1 MNLPGQIFRALRA
14 TVMMSIALPLAL
26 PPVSAHAQTLLQMPE
41 RQGSKPIRTLK
52 DLRDEGV
59 VRQRWD
65 MSCGAAALSTIL
77 TYDFNDNTPEAAI
90 VVWILHRVNP
100 VRVRARGGF
109 SLLDLKRFA
118 QARGYTAEGFSG
130 MSLADLA
137 AEKSSVITPIRF
149 KGFDHFVVVKG
160 IVGDR
165 IILADP
171 GFGNI
176 TMRTTRFMK
185 IWKNGIVF
193 VIHPPDPR
201 MLAPKNISAA
211 SRVVPDETLISR
223 RIGVAVPSNALY

>member
-1 MNLPGQIFRALRA
+1 MSLRGAQVVLPDLSE
-14 TVMMSIALPLAL
+14 T
-26 PPVSAHAQTLLQMPE
+26 
-41 RQGSKPIRTLK
+41 QGSKPIRTLK
-52 DLRDEGV
+52 ELRDEGV

-65 MSCGAAALSTIL
+65 MSCGAAALSTML

-109 SLLDLKRFA
+109 SLLDLKHFA

-130 MSLADLA
+130 MSLEDLA

-165 IILADP
+165 VIIADP
-171 GFGNI
+171 GFGNV
-176 TMRTTRFMK
+176 TMKTGRFVK

-193 VIHPPDPR
+193 IIHPPDPR

-211 SRVVPDETLISR
+211 SRVIPDETLISR
-223 RIGVAVPSNALY
+223 GIGVAIPANALY